1 MNKLRFFIVVL
12 IIFFTGFFLQ
22 VFKIVNFATLFRLNV
37 NPTERIEEDRLSTA
51 VQIPDTYDILY
62 IIISSKD
69 REKTRIPYHLGIIL
83 EKVHIQHRFID
94 IETPEG
100 VTAIESI
107 PQSSDIIIATEELGS
122 LGQQATQRIKEL
134 VNDGSHLTI
143 LLRSFDNRFFEM
155 AGIER
160 SRGFFTDVLRGLKI
174 VEPIFPGLDEIEIPQ
189 GIISSSSLDLD
200 VQETAKILATAEN
213 DFPLIWTHPYGK
225 GSVLYTNS
233 TLFQDKL
240 NRGLLLQTIMYHREF
255 SVAAI
260 YATSLFHIDDFPAP
274 IKQGNAEI
282 IFKDYQRNNEKFYR
296 EIWWP
301 DMRELAALYD
311 QKFTGFVIGNYGRD
325 TQSPFL
331 DLKTANI
338 DAIETFG
345 RRLSEIS
352 GEIGIH
358 GFNHFPLVMEDEINF
373 EEFGYTPWPTVED
386 MVASLQQL
394 RTELTSVFGE
404 VPFRS
409 YVAPSNLVG
418 AHTKE
423 AVLAAF
429 PNIKVFSGIYTALR
443 NEATKGV
450 FLQEIGKDP
459 DYSDIYD
466 LPRLS
471 SGYLKEPDG
480 MWAIYNGIAEMGL
493 FAHFIHPDDITDP
506 DRSNGMS
513 WELLRRDLESILS
526 DVSDR
531 FPFLDPRTT
540 YEAYLRFIIQ
550 DEMSMYTRRDES
562 VLEIFY
568 SKANLPVRS
577 YLRLHDQVIR
587 VRGGSITPLGRE
599 GLYILEASA
608 PYVVIQLR

>member
-1 MNKLRFFIVVL
+1 MNRLRFFIVVL

-37 NPTERIEEDRLSTA
+37 NPNELVEDDRLSTA
-51 VQIPDTYDILY
+51 VQLPETYDIIH
-62 IIISSKD
+62 IIVSAKD
-69 REKTRIPYHLGIIL
+69 REKTRIPHHLSIVL
-83 EKVHIQHRFID
+83 TKAHIQHAFID

-100 VTAIESI
+100 IAAIMSI
-107 PQSSDIIIATEELGS
+107 PQASDIIIATEELDS
-122 LGQQATQRIKEL
+122 LDPQATQRIRDL
-134 VNDGSHLTI
+134 VNNGSHLTI
-143 LLRSFDNRFFEM
+143 LLRSYNNRFFGI
-155 AGIER
+155 AGIQR
-160 SRGFFTDVLRGLKI
+160 SRGFLKDVLSGLKMT
-174 VEPIFPGLDEIEIPQ
+174 EPIFPGLDEIDIPPEIV
-189 GIISSSSLDLD
+189 SSSSLDLD
-200 VQETAKILATAEN
+200 VSDTVKVIATAE
-213 DFPLIWTHPYGK
+213 DGTPLIWTNASGK

-233 TLFQDKL
+233 TLFQYKL
-240 NRGLLLQTIMYHREF
+240 NRGLLLQTILYHRDF

-282 IFKDYQRNNEKFYR
+282 IFRDYQRNNEKFYR

-325 TQSPFL
+325 TKLPFL
-331 DLKTANI
+331 DLKSRNI
-338 DAIETFG
+338 ETIETFG

-358 GFNHFPLVMEDEINF
+358 GFNHNPLVIENEIDF
-373 EEFGYTPWPTVED
+373 EVYGYSPWPSLED
-386 MVASLQQL
+386 MVASLTQL
-394 RTELTSVFGE
+394 RSELVTVFGE
-404 VPFRS
+404 IPFRS

-418 AHTKE
+418 SLTKQ
-423 AVLAAF
+423 AVLTAF
-429 PNIKVFSGIYTALR
+429 PNIKVFCGIYTAGKV
-443 NEATKGV
+443 EGSKGV
-450 FLQEIGKDP
+450 FLQEFGQDP
-459 DYSDIYD
+459 DYTDIYD

-471 SGYLKEPDG
+471 SGYIKDADS

-506 DRSNGMS
+506 DRANGLS

-531 FPFLDPRTT
+531 FPFMEPMTT
-540 YEAYLRFIIQ
+540 YEAYLKFLVQ
-550 DEMSMYTRRDES
+550 DEMSVYTRHGES

-568 SKANLPVRS
+568 SKAHLPVRS
-577 YLRLHDQVIR
+577 YLRLQDQVIR
-587 VRGGSITPLGRE
+587 VRGGNITPLGRD
-599 GLYILEASA
+599 GLYILEATA
-608 PYVVIQLR
+608 PTVVIQLR